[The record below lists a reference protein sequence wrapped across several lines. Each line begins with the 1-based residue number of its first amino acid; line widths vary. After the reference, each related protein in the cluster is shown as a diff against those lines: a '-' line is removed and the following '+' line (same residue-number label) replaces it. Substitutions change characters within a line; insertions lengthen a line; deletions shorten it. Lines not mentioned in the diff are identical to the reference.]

1 MSKPFKTYRQ
11 QLNILRS
18 RNLIIDNGS
27 KAIDILKKE
36 GYYNIINGYKEI
48 FLDEPLSKQMGMD
61 YYKNGTTFNHI
72 YALYD
77 FDREIRAIILKYI
90 LKMES
95 SLKTKVSYYFS
106 ERYKQNFN
114 YLDINNFD
122 NQNPQK
128 ITKLIA
134 RLSSVI
140 TQNSEQKD
148 QGGQFYHYL
157 DKHKELPLWVLTTK
171 MTLGE
176 IFHFFGALE
185 ISIKDKIVNEFIDT
199 FKKEYS
205 IKNNIILSNKYECFL
220 AIFYFINEFRNIC
233 AHEERLY
240 NVIIKRKGKLP
251 RIIMFHNQKSNKFTS
266 KVFDCILILGLFISK
281 KDYNKLLS
289 AIKSEIISL
298 NRKLPQNIFN
308 AVLIK
313 MGFSK
318 TWETDLKLP

>member
-1 MSKPFKTYRQ
+1 
-11 QLNILRS
+11 
-18 RNLIIDNGS
+18 
-27 KAIDILKKE
+27 
-36 GYYNIINGYKEI
+36 
-48 FLDEPLSKQMGMD
+48 
-61 YYKNGTTFNHI
+61 
-72 YALYD
+72 
-77 FDREIRAIILKYI
+77 
-90 LKMES
+90 MES

-176 IFHFFGALE
+176 IIHFFGALE

-205 IKNNIILSNKYECFL
+205 IKIILFYQINMNVFL
-220 AIFYFINEFRNIC
+220 QYFI
-233 AHEERLY
+233 L
-240 NVIIKRKGKLP
+240 
-251 RIIMFHNQKSNKFTS
+251 
-266 KVFDCILILGLFISK
+266 
-281 KDYNKLLS
+281 
-289 AIKSEIISL
+289 
-298 NRKLPQNIFN
+298 
-308 AVLIK
+308 
-313 MGFSK
+313 
-318 TWETDLKLP
+318 